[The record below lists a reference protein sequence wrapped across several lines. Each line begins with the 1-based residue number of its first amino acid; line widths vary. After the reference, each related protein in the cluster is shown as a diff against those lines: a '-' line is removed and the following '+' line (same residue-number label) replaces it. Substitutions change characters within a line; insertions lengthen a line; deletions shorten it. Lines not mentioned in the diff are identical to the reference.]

1 MNRIVLYQQGIDSEF
16 WPDAE
21 LAELAGHAQR
31 IEHLRQAEAFI
42 RRHRKRLEA
51 HVDGR

>member
-21 LAELAGHAQR
+21 LAELAGHAQW
-31 IEHLRQAEAFI
+31 IEHLRQA
-42 RRHRKRLEA
+42 RRSS
-51 HVDGR
+51 GGTGNG